1 MVGIVT
7 CGCGGGEAKQVT
19 LVQQLS
25 FSFSQTYH
33 FPYANPAYATENNHI
48 NRTLIIP
55 TFHSAELAPPRT
67 YDTIKDK
74 NSQMNILQLKH
85 TTHC

>member
-67 YDTIKDK
+67 YT
-74 NSQMNILQLKH
+74 QFP
-85 TTHC
+85 